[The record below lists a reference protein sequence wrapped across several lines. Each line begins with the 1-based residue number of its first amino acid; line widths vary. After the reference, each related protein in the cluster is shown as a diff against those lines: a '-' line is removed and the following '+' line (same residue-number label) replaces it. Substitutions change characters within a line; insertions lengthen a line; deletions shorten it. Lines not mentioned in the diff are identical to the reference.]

1 MRTPG
6 TPLAATLTGPP
17 RRLRGAV
24 VLLAGLAVLGMAA
37 CGGKNKSTTAS
48 SGDSLSFAGS
58 SFVEIS
64 LDEEE
69 ESLEE
74 LIGSELQRINAQC
87 GELQALEPLAML
99 GQLSDAQIR
108 CLDDRLKESEKQTAK
123 NKLSIVLMYD
133 AWSKGDE
140 HRWEGVT
147 RRHLNEIDRSNPDLC
162 FKFAYFLS
170 KQNASKMDEAMMWA
184 DVALE
189 NRARW
194 EGDLHMKRVYALHK
208 IKTNASQRK
217 WTWLEEEYIKSPT
230 EDLLGEIEETRNQTK
245 TLAREWLEYARQSG
259 QDETVPYQVCRSAAG
274 TDGYC
279 EAT

>member
-1 MRTPG
+1 MRTSDHPH
-6 TPLAATLTGPP
+6 AATVAGLP
-17 RRLRGAV
+17 RLSRGAV
-24 VLLAGLAVLGMAA
+24 TLLAGMALLGLAA
-37 CGGKNKSTTAS
+37 CGGKNKGTTAS

-64 LDEEE
+64 MDEEE

-74 LIGSELQRINAQC
+74 LIGSELQQINAQC
-87 GELQALEPLAML
+87 GDLQSLEPLAML

-108 CLDDRLKESEKQTAK
+108 CLDDKLKESQRQTAK

-147 RRHLNEIDRSNPDLC
+147 QRHLNEIDRSNPDLC

-170 KQNASKMDEAMMWA
+170 KQNAEKMDEAMMWA

-217 WTWLEEEYIKSPT
+217 WTWLEEEYTKEPT
-230 EDLLGEIEETRNQTK
+230 EELLSDIEETRNQTK

-259 QDETVPYQVCRSAAG
+259 QDETVPYNVCMSAAG
-274 TDGYC
+274 TEGYC
-279 EAT
+279 DET